1 MNDALPSVNS
11 TWAKLFVSN
20 KYPIPYI
27 CLFPSQFV
35 LRIIMDLMN
44 ILNYFSFTKKIN
56 IKSKI
61 SLFSQ
66 LFGEPISCDAG
77 TVSDDD

>member
-20 KYPIPYI
+20 KYPIPDI

-44 ILNYFSFTKKIN
+44 ILNYFSFTKN
-56 IKSKI
+56 N
-61 SLFSQ
+61 Q
-66 LFGEPISCDAG
+66 H
-77 TVSDDD
+77 